1 MKKIYLSICAIL
13 VAAPSFAQQND
24 VRTVECSDNTSKF
37 HWYTSNEN
45 TSKAPPFWS
54 DDFSDP
60 SLWTMTDYAHGGTQ
74 NWVIGT
80 AAPTGQY
87 SAPMGAIAS
96 STAANGFAMYDSD
109 ALATS
114 AANAQDATLSFNN
127 SIDCS
132 AYQYVNLSFESY
144 HRKFQ
149 DSVFVEVSND
159 NVNWDRYEVH
169 ADLGVNDQ
177 SNNFEEVSV
186 NISATAGNQPTVWF
200 RFRYE
205 GQWDY
210 AWMLDDVSLAETP
223 DNAASIS
230 DAVQGGWWVNYL
242 NVAGGLLAG
251 FDFTFQ
257 TPSQLA
263 VNPYSFEAVLH
274 NDGVGAQNMMLNSEV
289 FDDQGNSVF
298 TSTSNTM
305 VLDMSHSVDTF
316 ACNNTFTPTS
326 NGVYEMRIW
335 GTGDS
340 VVTDTAVL
348 VSIVND
354 HVYGRDWDQVAGS
367 RGVARDCGGMVVG
380 TTLDIYDNETVY
392 ALQVHID
399 DESAV
404 GTALYVAL
412 YENSTDPAAD
422 PIFMTQSDDYILT
435 ANDIDNWISVPFDG
449 GWDVFAETS
458 YLAAVGG
465 YASPTDTFKVNLSGN
480 SQGATC
486 WIQDNGCSIGSGA
499 FGDWYW
505 LSDIPM
511 IRMSFEQP
519 TPSSVENVIS
529 REFNVYPNPNNGIF
543 TVELNNIKADDY
555 KILVTNVLGQEVYV
569 STEKTSTLISEK
581 IDLSDLSKGVYM
593 LEVSNSESTI
603 TEKIIVE

>member
-1 MKKIYLSICAIL
+1 
-13 VAAPSFAQQND
+13 
-24 VRTVECSDNTSKF
+24 
-37 HWYTSNEN
+37 
-45 TSKAPPFWS
+45 
-54 DDFSDP
+54 
-60 SLWTMTDYAHGGTQ
+60 
-74 NWVIGT
+74 
-80 AAPTGQY
+80 
-87 SAPMGAIAS
+87 
-96 STAANGFAMYDSD
+96 
-109 ALATS
+109 
-114 AANAQDATLSFNN
+114 
-127 SIDCS
+127 
-132 AYQYVNLSFESY
+132 
-144 HRKFQ
+144 
-149 DSVFVEVSND
+149 
-159 NVNWDRYEVH
+159 
-169 ADLGVNDQ
+169 
-177 SNNFEEVSV
+177 
-186 NISATAGNQPTVWF
+186 
-200 RFRYE
+200 
-205 GQWDY
+205 
-210 AWMLDDVSLAETP
+210 MLDDVSLAETP

-348 VSIVND
+348 MSIVND

-486 WIQDNGCSIGSGA
+486 WIQDSGCSIGSGA

-569 STEKTSTLISEK
+569 STEKTSILISDK